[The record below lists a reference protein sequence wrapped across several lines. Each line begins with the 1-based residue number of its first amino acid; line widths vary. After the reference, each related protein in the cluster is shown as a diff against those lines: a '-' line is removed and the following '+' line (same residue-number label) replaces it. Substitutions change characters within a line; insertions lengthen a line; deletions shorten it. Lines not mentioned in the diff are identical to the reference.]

1 MLPSSGAE
9 AGPLGREI
17 IRKAR
22 ALMSEDSITDRVRQV
37 VARQL
42 KVGLDQ
48 ASDDA
53 YFVQSLGAD
62 SLRSMEL
69 IAAFEDEFDI
79 EMDEDEAVKVKTVG
93 GAIEFIKRMVAE
105 QHG

>member
-1 MLPSSGAE
+1 MADNSVAE
-9 AGPLGREI
+9 
-17 IRKAR
+17 
-22 ALMSEDSITDRVRQV
+22 RVRQV

-42 KVGLDQ
+42 KADLDKVT
-48 ASDDA
+48 DDA
-53 YFVQSLGAD
+53 YFVQTLGAD
-62 SLRSMEL
+62 SLQSMEL

-93 GAIEFIKRMVAE
+93 DAIKFIEQVVAE

>member
-1 MLPSSGAE
+1 
-9 AGPLGREI
+9 
-17 IRKAR
+17 
-22 ALMSEDSITDRVRQV
+22 MSEASIADKVRQV

-42 KVGLDQ
+42 KADLDKV
-48 ASDDA
+48 ADDA
-53 YFVQSLGAD
+53 YFVQDLGAD
-62 SLRSMEL
+62 SLQSMEL

-93 GAIEFIKRMVAE
+93 GAVEFIARVVAE

>member
-1 MLPSSGAE
+1 MADNAVAE
-9 AGPLGREI
+9 
-17 IRKAR
+17 
-22 ALMSEDSITDRVRQV
+22 RVRQV
-37 VARQL
+37 VTRQL

-48 ASDDA
+48 VTDDA
-53 YFVQSLGAD
+53 YFVGTLGAD
-62 SLRSMEL
+62 SLQSMEL

-93 GAIEFIKRMVAE
+93 GAIEFIQRVVAE